1 MQKFLTCAAVAG
13 AMMISALFPSPT
25 MALIIPVVGSGF
37 AGVLGQT
44 SGTNAYGDP
53 WSWGALGGLSVWG
66 TPGPGAGHPPFGG
79 PSGVTDFHISFVL
92 PTGTDISQTRFTE
105 FATCAGG
112 GGCTAWTAAFSNAVG
127 AHQVDFSAPPGT
139 SLAHGE
145 DYFVNVAL
153 NVPANPVPGFSAYF
167 TTTVVPE
174 PASLALLGT
183 ALFGL
188 GLIRRRRNRS

>member
-1 MQKFLTCAAVAG
+1 M
-13 AMMISALFPSPT
+13 
-25 MALIIPVVGSGF
+25 
-37 AGVLGQT
+37 
-44 SGTNAYGDP
+44 
-53 WSWGALGGLSVWG
+53 
-66 TPGPGAGHPPFGG
+66 
-79 PSGVTDFHISFVL
+79 TDFHISFVL
-92 PTGTDISQTRFTE
+92 PTGTDISQTGLTKRI
-105 FATCAGG
+105 ATCAGEQYHG
-112 GGCTAWTAAFSNAVG
+112 VWTAAFSNAVG
-127 AHQVDFSAPPGT
+127 GPQVDFSAPPGT

>member
-25 MALIIPVVGSGF
+25 MALVIPVLGSGF

-53 WSWGALGGLSVWG
+53 WSWTSGSFWG
-66 TPGPGAGHPPFGG
+66 TPGLGAGRTPFGG

-92 PTGTDISQTRFTE
+92 PAGIDIDQNFPLGFS
-105 FATCAGG
+105 TCVAG
-112 GGCTAWTAAFSNAVG
+112 GGCTPWTAAFSNAVG
-127 AHQVDFSAPPGT
+127 AHQADFSAPPGT
-139 SLAHGE
+139 SLAHGQ

-153 NVPANPVPGFSAYF
+153 NAPANPVPGFSAYF

-183 ALFGL
+183 ALFGF
-188 GLIRRRRNRS
+188 GLVRRRRDRF